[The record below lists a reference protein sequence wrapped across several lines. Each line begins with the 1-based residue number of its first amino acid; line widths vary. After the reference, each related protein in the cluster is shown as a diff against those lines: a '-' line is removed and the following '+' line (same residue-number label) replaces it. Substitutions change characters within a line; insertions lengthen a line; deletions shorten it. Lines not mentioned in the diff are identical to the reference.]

1 MREVASAEKAIDVE
15 QMQVSGSPC
24 HVSMFIMMACV
35 AKATPFWPQS
45 SIAPLLPNDLSFP
58 YDQTQCCSACW
69 QHACDSLACA
79 SCFHVFPDIFAPQ
92 QNHAVA
98 VWVRGRL

>member
-45 SIAPLLPNDLSFP
+45 RIAPLLPLTFHFLTTKPNAAVHVGSMLVTAWLVLPVFMSF
-58 YDQTQCCSACW
+58 QTFLHHSRIMQLLC
-69 QHACDSLACA
+69 
-79 SCFHVFPDIFAPQ
+79 
-92 QNHAVA
+92 
-98 VWVRGRL
+98 G